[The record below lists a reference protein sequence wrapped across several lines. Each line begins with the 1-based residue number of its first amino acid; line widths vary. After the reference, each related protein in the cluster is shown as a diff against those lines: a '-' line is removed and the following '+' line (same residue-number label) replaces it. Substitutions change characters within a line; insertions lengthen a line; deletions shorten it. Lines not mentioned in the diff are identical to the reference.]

1 MSGGLVPSRGRDFDV
16 RTYLLPAHSPEGGY
30 VFGIVAG
37 LLSGGL
43 VPSHGR
49 DFDVW
54 LFVEGEWYCD
64 LGVFVVSTCKGPLA
78 HVFCN
83 SGIKFLIPGG

>member
-1 MSGGLVPSRGRDFDV
+1 MLGHIFYPPTLQKGAMFSELLLGILSGGLVPSR
-16 RTYLLPAHSPEGGY
+16 
-30 VFGIVAG
+30 
-37 LLSGGL
+37 
-43 VPSHGR
+43 GR

-83 SGIKFLIPGG
+83 SGVKFLIPGG